1 MRFLLATLGALTAA
15 VASASSASAQAQGA
29 VAATVCEPV
38 HRELEEARRALN
50 RATTELERAQAAA
63 TQLRSVESELER
75 TTRNLQDA
83 TAATH
88 TCQDAN
94 QQLCTA
100 VGQFAVGIGSGRLN
114 AAGVESCV
122 STSAQHTLAEQL
134 SGWSN
139 ANSAL
144 TQLGAYVGGETDV
157 FPRLGPLSGTKA
169 EKIISRVLSQ
179 AGSSPLL
186 YRRLLVEAVKLIA
199 PRSWDTIRRAP
210 GGIDKWFSS
219 AQGLDEQLVD
229 EARKGLSVSRNGAHE
244 PASLTTALQLVNAYQ
259 LVARCATAATPGRD
273 CKRAAELRQ
282 MLETSGPLVARRRA
296 QEIWATECSSLNDTI
311 VQRWLGDLP
320 LAHLSDSESKEL
332 TRALQAKLATCFLR
346 DSTNGWSLSAWGAT
360 RLPRPDAVTRQSLPL
375 YREIETAWR
384 AGTAID
390 RCSRAVR
397 SVQTF
402 DAPKECSV
410 PPGLREY
417 LSGNLQ
423 EFAPASGTSLELAI
437 CGRFLRALWSGESA
451 SIASTFATIPTID
464 DVVRTL
470 PNTPASNMHRLRALC
485 EQRVGRGQQFELA
498 VRELAGIGH
507 ALGESS
513 LGKPWALDQQGRPVE
528 AVRALRAGPMSA
540 WLRSLVSRGAA
551 CRILELSD
559 ARCRACKTLQESEY
573 YDCSLL
579 SKVEAAWERRT
590 RTLLLRVGAF
600 LALAGLVLWAHRL
613 RRAVRNHRVRW
624 TDAASHM
631 QNIGFVP
638 KQDRLRYLFPSRLEY
653 LSVDLPTTAAWERW
667 GTHAAMVWTNA
678 SQLQDREINRAA
690 RIAQSLGA
698 ELVILVHDESSSI
711 ELGAIR
717 AILEWSARG
726 GTRAV
731 NVLPISWARLKW
743 SHGPNDLLEL
753 AEQSSLRSNPFEVR
767 GRITS
772 STQFFNRERL
782 VSGLLAGTQ
791 AGHFLVI
798 TGLRR
803 FGKSSLA
810 LEVAR
815 RLPGP
820 SAYVDLAGFHHE
832 IRHWADPTQAVDAI
846 LRYLCLKLVES
857 ARALY
862 GDSRLT
868 IDVPNGAIDATALSR
883 WFEAFFEAV
892 AKANRGRTPPAL
904 LVLDEIEQAIG
915 AANELNHALEVFAV
929 LVGRLRNSLPGTSHE
944 HGPRVGILFCSAV
957 HPLLWSPLGTL
968 AHQSLIGCY
977 EHVAVPCLPEEAAT
991 SMMRGLGSRQ
1001 GIRFTDA
1008 AVQLLVA
1015 QSQGV
1020 PLLVRRL
1027 GSAVLELYDPERAR
1041 QGALGAVEV
1050 GIEGVRA
1057 ALEREESEGS
1067 PTRVWVE
1074 SEIAEPNSP
1083 GGAVLR
1089 YLALHDSG
1097 TATKLR
1103 TIAAEAFRKLFELTG
1118 VASALA
1124 TSESERRAQEAAAV
1138 VIRLLGDSGL
1148 LEIVGDQTE
1157 PEGYILPDGVIRRVL
1172 SKGPDALVSRY

>member
-1 MRFLLATLGALTAA
+1 MRFLLATLSVLTATL
-15 VASASSASAQAQGA
+15 ASAITASAPAQGA
-29 VAATVCEPV
+29 VPTMSCEPV
-38 HRELEEARRALN
+38 LRELDESRRALN

-63 TQLRSVESELER
+63 NQLRGVEGELER
-75 TTRNLQDA
+75 TTRNLQEA

-88 TCQDAN
+88 TCQEAN

-100 VGQFAVGIGSGRLN
+100 VGQFAAGIGSGRLN
-114 AAGVESCV
+114 TAGVEACV
-122 STSAQHTLAEQL
+122 ASNTQHTLVEQL

-139 ANSAL
+139 ANTAL
-144 TQLGAYVGGETDV
+144 TQISAYVGGETDA
-157 FPRLGPLSGTKA
+157 FPRLGPTSGTKA
-169 EKIISRVLSQ
+169 EKIIARLLSQ
-179 AGSSPLL
+179 GGTSPLL
-186 YRRLLVEAVKLIA
+186 YRRLLVEALKLIA
-199 PRSWDTIRRAP
+199 PRSWDAIRHAP
-210 GGIDKWFSS
+210 GGVEKWFASG
-219 AQGLDEQLVD
+219 QGLEERLVD

-244 PASLTTALQLVNAYQ
+244 PASLTAALQLVNAYQ
-259 LVARCATAATPGRD
+259 LATGCARSAVPGRD

-296 QEIWATECSSLNDTI
+296 QEVWTTECSTLNDAI
-311 VQRWLGDLP
+311 VQRWLADLP
-320 LAHLSDSESKEL
+320 LAHLTDSELREL
-332 TRALQAKLATCFLR
+332 TRALTAKLATCFLR
-346 DSTNGWSLSAWGAT
+346 DSTHGWSLSAWGAT
-360 RLPRPDAVTRQSLPL
+360 QLPKPEAVTRQSLPV
-375 YREIETAWR
+375 YRELETAWR
-384 AGTAID
+384 VGTPLD
-390 RCSRAVR
+390 RCARAVR
-397 SVQTF
+397 AVQTL
-402 DAPKECSV
+402 DTPKECSL
-410 PPGLREY
+410 PNALREH
-417 LSGNLQ
+417 LIGNLQ
-423 EFAPASGTSLELAI
+423 ESAPVAGSSFELAI
-437 CGRFLRALWSGESA
+437 CGRLLRALWSGESA
-451 SIASTFATIPTID
+451 AIAGTFPTIPTID

-470 PNTPASNMHRLRALC
+470 PNTPASNMQRLRMLC
-485 EQRVGRGQQFELA
+485 EQRVGRGQRFETA

-513 LGKPWALDQQGRPVE
+513 LGKPWNLDQQGRPVE
-528 AVRALRAGPMSA
+528 AARALRAAPLSS
-540 WLRSLVSRGAA
+540 WLHSLVSRGAA
-551 CRILELSD
+551 CRILELSE
-559 ARCRACKTLQESEY
+559 ARCRACKTIAESEY

-579 SKVEAAWERRT
+579 STVNAAWEQRT
-590 RTLLLRVGAF
+590 RTLLLRISAILG
-600 LALAGLVLWAHRL
+600 LAGLVLWAYRL
-613 RRAVRNHRVRW
+613 RRAIRNHQMRW
-624 TDAASHM
+624 TDAVNHM
-631 QNIGFVP
+631 QSIGFVP
-638 KQDRLRYLFPSRLEY
+638 KPDRLRYLLPSRWEHLGIE
-653 LSVDLPTTAAWERW
+653 LPSTAAWERW

-678 SQLQDREINRAA
+678 SQLQEREINRAA
-690 RIAQSLGA
+690 GTAQSLRA
-698 ELVILVHDESSSI
+698 ELVILVHDESSSVG
-711 ELGAIR
+711 LGAIR
-717 AILEWSARG
+717 SMLEWSARG
-726 GTRAV
+726 GARSV
-731 NVLPISWARLKW
+731 NVLPISWARLRW

-753 AEQSSLRSNPFEVR
+753 AEESSLRSNPFEVR

-832 IRHWADPTQAVDAI
+832 IRNLADPTLAVDAI
-846 LRYLCLKLVES
+846 LRFLCLKLTES

-868 IDVPNGAIDATALSR
+868 IEVPAGAIDAASLAR
-883 WFEAFFEAV
+883 WFAAFFDAV

-904 LVLDEIEQAIG
+904 LILDEIEQAIG

-1001 GIRFTDA
+1001 GVRFTDA

-1074 SEIAEPNSP
+1074 SEIAEPHSP

-1089 YLALHDSG
+1089 HLALHDAG
-1097 TATKLR
+1097 TATELR
-1103 TIAAEAFRKLFELTG
+1103 AIAARAFWNLFEITG
-1118 VASALA
+1118 VASAL
-1124 TSESERRAQEAAAV
+1124 TSEESERRAQEAAAV
-1138 VIRLLGDSGL
+1138 VIRMLGDSGL

-1157 PEGYILPDGVIRRVL
+1157 PEGYVLPDGVIRRVL
-1172 SKGPDALVSRY
+1172 SKGPEVSS